1 MYLQINKLKSL
12 KVAKW
17 RKDEWRM
24 MKNDD
29 GWMKNEEWWFQAVEG
44 FCFQMDV
51 QTDKWTVVNVEL
63 LLQLKS
69 NNNQHN
75 LLVSS
80 LVLICKIIS
89 NLFHKFMKRL
99 TLPSLFSFLFS
110 TLVLSPSFLPQWC
123 LNVLLISPDHH
134 LEKSIFLEEWK
145 L

>member
-1 MYLQINKLKSL
+1 MRNEGRLNE
-12 KVAKW
+12 
-17 RKDEWRM
+17 EWFRVNEEWWQ
-24 MKNDD
+24 KND
-29 GWMKNEEWWFQAVEG
+29 ERWWFQAVEG

-51 QTDKWTVVNVEL
+51 RTDKWTVVNVEL

-134 LEKSIFLEEWK
+134 LEKSIFLGEWK